1 MKRTSKLKRTAISIC
16 LTMAIIPTAAVS
28 TISASAAKPTAGLML
43 GDINGDSVIN
53 LLDATYAQKEVV
65 GLIELDKEKTTCADV
80 DEDGSVKLADA
91 VIIQKYVVDLPI
103 NTPNIGKTWHDDE
116 YNYINH
122 PAVTEDIYVV
132 DKEAHTEDMPIYI
145 NTNRMICNGCGL
157 DITSNQIHMVYCN
170 NGNGASYH
178 TEPVWL
184 YYGTD
189 KWLVENKDVGN
200 CESYLTTGEDVDELG
215 NHYWTSVGVQGAKR
229 AIDEAI
235 DMINQMYWNGE
246 IKTRTVTASGCNIC
260 GIDGIEDIETHYTQH
275 VTNGETTG
283 KDTER
288 DTWTTKKRVA
298 FKTVEVPEQGHTETK
313 IVTPAWT
320 EKVLIKEAGW
330 Y

>member
-1 MKRTSKLKRTAISIC
+1 MKRKLKRTAISIC

-28 TISASAAKPTAGLML
+28 TISASAAKPTAGSML
-43 GDINGDSVIN
+43 GDINGDRVIA
-53 LLDATYAQKEVV
+53 LIDALYTQKQAVD
-65 GLIELDKEKTTCADV
+65 LTELDESQKICADV
-80 DEDGSVKLADA
+80 NESGTVELMDA
-91 VIIQKYVVDLPI
+91 ILTQKYVVDLPI
-103 NTPNIGKTWHDDE
+103 NTPNVGKTWHDDE

-122 PAVTEDIYVV
+122 PAVTEETYVI
-132 DKEAHTEDMPIYI
+132 DKEAHTEDIPVYI
-145 NTNRMICNGCGL
+145 NTHRMICNGCGL

-200 CESYLTTGEDVDELG
+200 TESYLTTGEDVDELG

-229 AIDEAI
+229 AIKEAGL
-235 DMINQMYWNGE
+235 MINDMNWDGE
-246 IKTRTVTASGCNIC
+246 IKLKRVTASGCNIC
-260 GIDGIEDIETHYTQH
+260 GIDGIEDIETHYAQH
-275 VTNGETTG
+275 IANGEAKG
-283 KDTER
+283 EDYE
-288 DTWTTKKRVA
+288 TWTSKTKVA

-313 IVTPAWT
+313 VITPAWT

>member
-1 MKRTSKLKRTAISIC
+1 MKRKLKRTAVSIF
-16 LTMAIIPTAAVS
+16 LTMAIIPTAIPTAAVS

-43 GDINGDSVIN
+43 GDTTGDSILN
-53 LLDATYAQKEVV
+53 LLDAIYTQKNAV
-65 GLIELDKEKTTCADV
+65 GLMELDENESICADV
-80 DEDGSVKLADA
+80 DEDGSIKLIDA
-91 VIIQKYVVDLPI
+91 VIIQKYVIDMPI
-103 NTPNIGKTWHDDE
+103 NAPNIGKAWHEDE
-116 YNYINH
+116 YEYINH
-122 PAVTEDIYVV
+122 PAVTEDIYVI
-132 DKEAHTEDMPIYI
+132 DKEAHTEDMPVYV
-145 NTNRMICNGCGL
+145 NTSRMICNGCGL

-229 AIDEAI
+229 AIDEAELMI
-235 DMINQMYWNGE
+235 DNMNWDGE
-246 IKTRTVTASGCNIC
+246 IKIKRTTVNGC
-260 GIDGIEDIETHYTQH
+260 GICTIAGIDDMDAHNEQH
-275 VTNGETTG
+275 IANGEKPYPCTANL
-283 KDTER
+283 K
-288 DTWTTKKRVA
+288 VA
-298 FKTVEVPEQGHTETK
+298 YKTVEVPEQGHTETK
-313 IVTPAWT
+313 IITPAWT

>member
-1 MKRTSKLKRTAISIC
+1 MKRKLKRTALSLC

-43 GDINGDSVIN
+43 GDTTGDSILN
-53 LLDATYAQKEVV
+53 LLDAIYTQKNAV
-65 GLIELDKEKTTCADV
+65 GLIKLDEDKTTRADV
-80 DEDGSVKLADA
+80 DEDGSVKLIDA
-91 VIIQKYVVDLPI
+91 VIIQKHVIDMPI
-103 NTPNIGKTWHDDE
+103 NAPNVGKTWHDDE
-116 YNYINH
+116 YDYINH

-132 DKEAHTEDMPIYI
+132 DKEAHTEDMPVYI
-145 NTNRMICNGCGL
+145 QCSRMICNGCGL
-157 DITSNQIHMVYCN
+157 DITSNRDHVFDCN

-229 AIDEAI
+229 AIDEAELMI
-235 DMINQMYWNGE
+235 DNMNWDGE
-246 IKTRTVTASGCNIC
+246 IKLKRVTASGCNIC
-260 GIDGIEDIETHYTQH
+260 GIYGIENIETHYAQH
-275 VTNGETTG
+275 IANGEATG
-283 KDTER
+283 EYAKW
-288 DTWTTKKRVA
+288 DTWTNKTKVA

-313 IVTPAWT
+313 IITPAWT
-320 EKVLIKEAGW
+320 EKILIKKAGW

>member
-1 MKRTSKLKRTAISIC
+1 MKRKLKRTAISIC
-16 LTMAIIPTAAVS
+16 LAIAIIITMTAGII
-28 TISASAAKPTAGLML
+28 TTSAAETETGKML
-43 GDINGDSVIN
+43 GDINGDGRVSLV
-53 LLDATYAQKEVV
+53 DATYAQKEVV
-65 GLIELDKEKTTCADV
+65 GLIELDEDKTTYADV
-80 DEDGSVKLADA
+80 DEDGSIKLIDA
-91 VIIQKYVVDLPI
+91 VIIQKYVIDMPI
-103 NTPNIGKTWHDDE
+103 NAPNIGKTWHDDE
-116 YNYINH
+116 YEYIKH

-132 DKEAHTEDMPIYI
+132 DKEAHTEDMPVYIYAS
-145 NTNRMICNGCGL
+145 RSICNGCGL
-157 DITSNQIHMVYCN
+157 DITKDRTHISDCN

-229 AIDEAI
+229 AIDEAELMI
-235 DMINQMYWNGE
+235 DNMNWDGE
-246 IKTRTVTASGCNIC
+246 IKIKRVTASGCNIC
-260 GIDGIEDIETHYTQH
+260 GINGIDDIETHHAQH
-275 VTNGETTG
+275 ITNGEATG
-283 KDTER
+283 GMRE
-288 DTWTTKKRVA
+288 TWTTKSKVA

-313 IVTPAWT
+313 IITPAWT